1 MKKVTFPSLSV
12 QRREKIQMTGGTIT
26 LLKSLEN
33 EDLEE
38 IKSFLGT
45 LSFEE
50 VKEIYEIG
58 KSSGALSQYEALKKL
73 QKDKKQGVNA

>member
-1 MKKVTFPSLSV
+1 MKKANPPSLSV

-38 IKSFLGT
+38 VKSFLGT
-45 LSFEE
+45 LNFEE
-50 VKEIYEIG
+50 IKEIYEIG

-73 QKDKKQGVNA
+73 QKDKNKE